1 MVSLRKTNF
10 VGEVSYKDKSDGK
23 VIGKA
28 RIEKTR
34 SGGEVHHIDMTGKTA
49 DILLR
54 GFKFA
59 DETEKEL

>member
-1 MVSLRKTNF
+1 MVSLRKTHF
-10 VGEVSYKDKSDGK
+10 VGELPYKDKSGGK

-28 RIEKTR
+28 KIEKTR
-34 SGGEVHHIDMTGKTA
+34 SGGEVVHIDMTGKTA

-59 DETEKEL
+59 DQET